1 MGRRKK
7 NSKRKRSK
15 KSYISNK
22 YKNVNVKRNQKDT
35 VFRMLYKTKKEL
47 LPLFNAVNSTNY
59 ESEDE
64 LEIVTLENAVY
75 MSMKNDVSC
84 LLDMNLQI
92 YEHQSTINPNMPLRN
107 LMYITKQL
115 EKLIVKKD
123 LYGRKLITLP
133 NPRFIV
139 FYNGTDEQPETETL
153 YLSSA
158 YEHKEKEVNLELK
171 VLQLNINKG
180 YNEDIKSKCPSL
192 FQYMQYVDI
201 LRENMKSHPLKEA
214 VIITVDYCI
223 EHDILK
229 DFLLANKSEV
239 ISMSI
244 FEYDEELHNKTLLSE
259 GYDDGYADG
268 HKEGHKE
275 GHDSG
280 SEEKA
285 IEDIIKLSKNM
296 NLDIDRSMEVL
307 EIPQDKRKKYKD
319 IILGANT
326 PA

>member
-1 MGRRKK
+1 MSSR
-7 NSKRKRSK
+7 KRKNKIKRNK
-15 KSYISNK
+15 KSYFSNK
-22 YKNVNVKRNQKDT
+22 DRNINVKRNQRDT
-35 VFRMLYKTKKEL
+35 IFRMLFKTKKEL
-47 LPLFNAVNSTNY
+47 LSLFNAVNSTNY
-59 ESEDE
+59 ESADE

-115 EKLIVKKD
+115 EKLIVKND

-139 FYNGTDEQPETETL
+139 FYNGTDKQPETDTL

-158 YEHKEKEVNLELK
+158 YEHKEKEANLELK

-201 LRENMKSHPLKEA
+201 LRENRKTHPLKEA

-223 EHDILK
+223 KHDILK

-244 FEYDEELHNKTLLSE
+244 FEYDEELHKKTLRAE
-259 GYDDGYADG
+259 GYEDGFKEGFDSG
-268 HKEGHKE
+268 HKEGFEAGAASKE
-275 GHDSG
+275 
-280 SEEKA
+280 SENQRLRE
-285 IEDIIKLSKNM
+285 EIKELKN
-296 NLDIDRSMEVL
+296 S
-307 EIPQDKRKKYKD
+307 
-319 IILGANT
+319 
-326 PA
+326 

>member
-1 MGRRKK
+1 
-7 NSKRKRSK
+7 
-15 KSYISNK
+15 
-22 YKNVNVKRNQKDT
+22 
-35 VFRMLYKTKKEL
+35 MLFKTKKEL
-47 LPLFNAVNSTNY
+47 LSLFNAVNSTNY

-139 FYNGTDEQPETETL
+139 FYNGTDKQPETDTL

-201 LRENMKSHPLKEA
+201 LRENRKTHPLKEA

-223 EHDILK
+223 KHDILK

-244 FEYDEELHNKTLLSE
+244 FEYDEELHKKTLRAE
-259 GYDDGYADG
+259 GYEDGFKEGFDSG
-268 HKEGHKE
+268 HKEGFDSGHKE
-275 GHDSG
+275 GFEAGVASKE
-280 SEEKA
+280 SENQRLRE
-285 IEDIIKLSKNM
+285 EIKELKKQLNSK
-296 NLDIDRSMEVL
+296 
-307 EIPQDKRKKYKD
+307 
-319 IILGANT
+319 
-326 PA
+326 

>member
-1 MGRRKK
+1 MF
-7 NSKRKRSK
+7 
-15 KSYISNK
+15 ISFFK
-22 YKNVNVKRNQKDT
+22 PKCLRTDTNVQNLILPFCIYEAII
-35 VFRMLYKTKKEL
+35 FRMLFKTKKEL
-47 LPLFNAVNSTNY
+47 LSLFNAVNSTNY

-139 FYNGTDEQPETETL
+139 FYNGTDKQPETDTL

-158 YEHKEKEVNLELK
+158 YEHKEKEANLELK

-201 LRENMKSHPLKEA
+201 LRENRKTHPLKEA

-223 EHDILK
+223 KHDILK

-244 FEYDEELHNKTLLSE
+244 FEYDEELHKKTLRAE
-259 GYDDGYADG
+259 GYEDGFKEGFDSG
-268 HKEGHKE
+268 HKEGFEAGVASKE
-275 GHDSG
+275 
-280 SEEKA
+280 SENQRLRE
-285 IEDIIKLSKNM
+285 EIKELKKQLNSK
-296 NLDIDRSMEVL
+296 
-307 EIPQDKRKKYKD
+307 
-319 IILGANT
+319 
-326 PA
+326 

>member
-1 MGRRKK
+1 MSSR
-7 NSKRKRSK
+7 KRKNKIKRNK
-15 KSYISNK
+15 KSYFSNK
-22 YKNVNVKRNQKDT
+22 DRNINVKRNQRDT
-35 VFRMLYKTKKEL
+35 IFRMLFKTKKEL
-47 LPLFNAVNSTNY
+47 LSLFNAVNSTNY

-115 EKLIVKKD
+115 EKLIVKND

-139 FYNGTDEQPETETL
+139 FYNGTDKQPETDTL

-201 LRENMKSHPLKEA
+201 LRENRKTHPLKEA

-223 EHDILK
+223 KHDILK

-244 FEYDEELHNKTLLSE
+244 FEYDEELHKKTLRAE
-259 GYDDGYADG
+259 GYEDGFKEGFDSG
-268 HKEGHKE
+268 HKEGFDSGHKE
-275 GHDSG
+275 GFDSG
-280 SEEKA
+280 HKEGFEAGAASKESENQRLRE
-285 IEDIIKLSKNM
+285 EIKELKN
-296 NLDIDRSMEVL
+296 S
-307 EIPQDKRKKYKD
+307 
-319 IILGANT
+319 
-326 PA
+326 

>member
-1 MGRRKK
+1 MSSR
-7 NSKRKRSK
+7 KRKNKIKRNK
-15 KSYISNK
+15 KSYFSNK
-22 YKNVNVKRNQKDT
+22 DRNINVKRNQRDT
-35 VFRMLYKTKKEL
+35 IFRMLFKTKKEL
-47 LPLFNAVNSTNY
+47 LSLFNAVNSTNY

-139 FYNGTDEQPETETL
+139 FYNGTDKQPETDTL

-201 LRENMKSHPLKEA
+201 LRENRKTHPLKEA

-223 EHDILK
+223 KHDILK

-244 FEYDEELHNKTLLSE
+244 FEYDEELHKKTLRAE
-259 GYDDGYADG
+259 GYEDGFKEGFDSG
-268 HKEGHKE
+268 HKEGFDSGHKE
-275 GHDSG
+275 GFDSG
-280 SEEKA
+280 HKEGFEAGVASKESENQRLRE
-285 IEDIIKLSKNM
+285 EIKELKN
-296 NLDIDRSMEVL
+296 S
-307 EIPQDKRKKYKD
+307 
-319 IILGANT
+319 
-326 PA
+326 

>member
-7 NSKRKRSK
+7 NNKRKRSK
-15 KSYISNK
+15 KTYISNK
-22 YKNVNVKRNQKDT
+22 YKNINVKRNQKDT

-47 LPLFNAVNSTNY
+47 LSLFNAVNSTNY

-123 LYGRKLITLP
+123 LYGRKLIMLP

-180 YNEDIKSKCPSL
+180 YNEDVKSKCPSL

-201 LRENMKSHPLKEA
+201 LRENRKNHPLKES

-259 GYDDGYADG
+259 GYEDGYN
-268 HKEGHKE
+268 
-275 GHDSG
+275 SG
-280 SEEKA
+280 YEEKT
-285 IEDIIKLSKNM
+285 IEAIIKLSKNM

-319 IILGANT
+319 IILGSNT

>member
-1 MGRRKK
+1 
-7 NSKRKRSK
+7 
-15 KSYISNK
+15 
-22 YKNVNVKRNQKDT
+22 
-35 VFRMLYKTKKEL
+35 
-47 LPLFNAVNSTNY
+47 
-59 ESEDE
+59 
-64 LEIVTLENAVY
+64 
-75 MSMKNDVSC
+75 
-84 LLDMNLQI
+84 
-92 YEHQSTINPNMPLRN
+92 MPLRN

-244 FEYDEELHNKTLLSE
+244 FEYDEELHKKTLLSE
-259 GYDDGYADG
+259 GYEDGYVDG
-268 HKEGHKE
+268 HKEGLKE
-275 GHDSG
+275 GLEEGHKQGHNSG
-280 SEEKA
+280 YEEKT
-285 IEDIIKLSKNM
+285 IEAIIKLSKNM

>member
-1 MGRRKK
+1 MSSR
-7 NSKRKRSK
+7 KRKNKIKRNK
-15 KSYISNK
+15 KSYFSNK
-22 YKNVNVKRNQKDT
+22 DRNINVKRNQRDT
-35 VFRMLYKTKKEL
+35 IFRMLFKTKKEL
-47 LPLFNAVNSTNY
+47 LSLFNAVNSTNY

-115 EKLIVKKD
+115 EKLIVKND

-139 FYNGTDEQPETETL
+139 FYNGTDKQPETDTL

-201 LRENMKSHPLKEA
+201 LRENRKTHPLKEA

-223 EHDILK
+223 KHDILK

-244 FEYDEELHNKTLLSE
+244 FEYDEELHKKTLRAE
-259 GYDDGYADG
+259 GYEDGFKEGFDSG
-268 HKEGHKE
+268 HKEGFDSGHKE
-275 GHDSG
+275 GFDSG
-280 SEEKA
+280 HKEGFEAGVASKESENQRLRE
-285 IEDIIKLSKNM
+285 EIKELKN
-296 NLDIDRSMEVL
+296 S
-307 EIPQDKRKKYKD
+307 
-319 IILGANT
+319 
-326 PA
+326 

>member
-1 MGRRKK
+1 MSSR
-7 NSKRKRSK
+7 KRKNKIKRNK
-15 KSYISNK
+15 KSYFSNK
-22 YKNVNVKRNQKDT
+22 DRNINVKRNQRDT
-35 VFRMLYKTKKEL
+35 IFRMLFKTKKEL
-47 LPLFNAVNSTNY
+47 LSLFNAVNSTNY

-139 FYNGTDEQPETETL
+139 FYNGTDKQPETDTL

-201 LRENMKSHPLKEA
+201 LRENRKTHPLKEA

-223 EHDILK
+223 KHDILK

-244 FEYDEELHNKTLLSE
+244 FEYDEELHKKTLRAE
-259 GYDDGYADG
+259 GYEDGFKEGFDSG
-268 HKEGHKE
+268 HKEGFDSGHKE
-275 GHDSG
+275 GFEAGAASKE
-280 SEEKA
+280 SENQRLRE
-285 IEDIIKLSKNM
+285 EIKELKN
-296 NLDIDRSMEVL
+296 S
-307 EIPQDKRKKYKD
+307 
-319 IILGANT
+319 
-326 PA
+326 

>member
-1 MGRRKK
+1 M
-7 NSKRKRSK
+7 
-15 KSYISNK
+15 
-22 YKNVNVKRNQKDT
+22 
-35 VFRMLYKTKKEL
+35 
-47 LPLFNAVNSTNY
+47 
-59 ESEDE
+59 
-64 LEIVTLENAVY
+64 
-75 MSMKNDVSC
+75 
-84 LLDMNLQI
+84 
-92 YEHQSTINPNMPLRN
+92 
-107 LMYITKQL
+107 
-115 EKLIVKKD
+115 
-123 LYGRKLITLP
+123 
-133 NPRFIV
+133 
-139 FYNGTDEQPETETL
+139 
-153 YLSSA
+153 
-158 YEHKEKEVNLELK
+158 NLELK

-180 YNEDIKSKCPSL
+180 YNEDVKSKCPSL
-192 FQYMQYVDI
+192 FQYMQYVYI

-319 IILGANT
+319 IILGSNT

>member
-1 MGRRKK
+1 M
-7 NSKRKRSK
+7 S
-15 KSYISNK
+15 
-22 YKNVNVKRNQKDT
+22 
-35 VFRMLYKTKKEL
+35 
-47 LPLFNAVNSTNY
+47 LFNAVNSTNY

-139 FYNGTDEQPETETL
+139 FYNGTDKQPETDTL

-201 LRENMKSHPLKEA
+201 LRENRKTHPLKEA

-223 EHDILK
+223 KHDILK

-244 FEYDEELHNKTLLSE
+244 FEYDEELHKKTLRAE
-259 GYDDGYADG
+259 GYEDGFKEGFDSG
-268 HKEGHKE
+268 HKEGFDSGHKE
-275 GHDSG
+275 GFEAGVASKE
-280 SEEKA
+280 SENQRLRE
-285 IEDIIKLSKNM
+285 EIKELKKQLNSK
-296 NLDIDRSMEVL
+296 
-307 EIPQDKRKKYKD
+307 
-319 IILGANT
+319 
-326 PA
+326 

>member
-1 MGRRKK
+1 
-7 NSKRKRSK
+7 
-15 KSYISNK
+15 
-22 YKNVNVKRNQKDT
+22 
-35 VFRMLYKTKKEL
+35 
-47 LPLFNAVNSTNY
+47 
-59 ESEDE
+59 
-64 LEIVTLENAVY
+64 
-75 MSMKNDVSC
+75 
-84 LLDMNLQI
+84 
-92 YEHQSTINPNMPLRN
+92 MPLRN

-201 LRENMKSHPLKEA
+201 LRENMKSHPLKES

-244 FEYDEELHNKTLLSE
+244 FEYDEELHKKTLLSE
-259 GYDDGYADG
+259 GYEDGYVDG
-268 HKEGHKE
+268 HKEGLKE
-275 GHDSG
+275 GLEEGHKQGHNSG
-280 SEEKA
+280 YEEKTIEA
-285 IEDIIKLSKNM
+285 IIMLSKNM

>member
-1 MGRRKK
+1 MF
-7 NSKRKRSK
+7 
-15 KSYISNK
+15 ISFFK
-22 YKNVNVKRNQKDT
+22 PKCLRTDTNVQNLILPFCIYEAII
-35 VFRMLYKTKKEL
+35 FRMLFKTKKEL
-47 LPLFNAVNSTNY
+47 LSLFNAVNSTNY

-139 FYNGTDEQPETETL
+139 FYNGTDKQPETDTL

-201 LRENMKSHPLKEA
+201 LRENRKTHPLKEA

-223 EHDILK
+223 KHDILK

-244 FEYDEELHNKTLLSE
+244 FEYDEELHKKTLRAE
-259 GYDDGYADG
+259 GYEDGFKEGFDSG
-268 HKEGHKE
+268 HKEGFDSGHKE
-275 GHDSG
+275 GFEAGVASKE
-280 SEEKA
+280 SENQRLRE
-285 IEDIIKLSKNM
+285 EIKELKKQLNSK
-296 NLDIDRSMEVL
+296 
-307 EIPQDKRKKYKD
+307 
-319 IILGANT
+319 
-326 PA
+326 

>member
-1 MGRRKK
+1 M
-7 NSKRKRSK
+7 
-15 KSYISNK
+15 
-22 YKNVNVKRNQKDT
+22 
-35 VFRMLYKTKKEL
+35 FRDKKEL
-47 LPLFNAVNSTNY
+47 LSLFNAVNSTNY

-115 EKLIVKKD
+115 EKMIVKKD
-123 LYGRKLITLP
+123 LYSRKLITLP

-139 FYNGTDEQPETETL
+139 FYNGTDKQPETDTL

-201 LRENMKSHPLKEA
+201 LRENRKTHPLKEA

-223 EHDILK
+223 KHDILK

-244 FEYDEELHNKTLLSE
+244 FEYDEELHKKTLRAE
-259 GYDDGYADG
+259 GYEDGFKEGFDSG
-268 HKEGHKE
+268 HKEGFDSGHKE
-275 GHDSG
+275 GFEAGVASKE
-280 SEEKA
+280 SENQRLRE
-285 IEDIIKLSKNM
+285 EIKELKKQLNSK
-296 NLDIDRSMEVL
+296 
-307 EIPQDKRKKYKD
+307 
-319 IILGANT
+319 
-326 PA
+326 

>member
-1 MGRRKK
+1 MF
-7 NSKRKRSK
+7 
-15 KSYISNK
+15 ISFFK
-22 YKNVNVKRNQKDT
+22 PKCLRTDTNVQNLILPFCIYEAII
-35 VFRMLYKTKKEL
+35 FRMLFKTKKEL
-47 LPLFNAVNSTNY
+47 LSLFNAVNSTNY

-139 FYNGTDEQPETETL
+139 FYNGTDKQPETDTL

-201 LRENMKSHPLKEA
+201 LRENRKTHPLKEA

-223 EHDILK
+223 KHDILK

-244 FEYDEELHNKTLLSE
+244 FEYDEELHKKTLRAE
-259 GYDDGYADG
+259 GYEDGFKEGFDSG
-268 HKEGHKE
+268 HKEGFEAGVASKE
-275 GHDSG
+275 
-280 SEEKA
+280 SENQRLRE
-285 IEDIIKLSKNM
+285 EIKELKKQLNSK
-296 NLDIDRSMEVL
+296 
-307 EIPQDKRKKYKD
+307 
-319 IILGANT
+319 
-326 PA
+326 

>member
-1 MGRRKK
+1 MF
-7 NSKRKRSK
+7 
-15 KSYISNK
+15 ISFFK
-22 YKNVNVKRNQKDT
+22 PKCLRTDTNVQNLILPFCIYEAII
-35 VFRMLYKTKKEL
+35 FRMLFKTKKEL
-47 LPLFNAVNSTNY
+47 LSLFNAVNSTNY
-59 ESEDE
+59 ESADE

-115 EKLIVKKD
+115 EKLIVKND

-139 FYNGTDEQPETETL
+139 FYNGTDKQPETDTL

-201 LRENMKSHPLKEA
+201 LRENRKTHPLKEA

-223 EHDILK
+223 KHDILK

-244 FEYDEELHNKTLLSE
+244 FEYDEELHKKTLRAE
-259 GYDDGYADG
+259 GYEDGFKEGFDSG
-268 HKEGHKE
+268 HKEGFDSGHKE
-275 GHDSG
+275 GFEAGAASKE
-280 SEEKA
+280 SENQRLRE
-285 IEDIIKLSKNM
+285 EIKELKN
-296 NLDIDRSMEVL
+296 S
-307 EIPQDKRKKYKD
+307 
-319 IILGANT
+319 
-326 PA
+326 

>member
-7 NSKRKRSK
+7 NSKSKRNK
-15 KSYISNK
+15 KYYISNK
-22 YKNVNVKRNQKDT
+22 YKNINVKRNQRDT
-35 VFRMLYKTKKEL
+35 VFRMLFKRKKEL
-47 LPLFNAVNSTNY
+47 LSLFNAINNTNY
-59 ESEDE
+59 KSEDE

-115 EKLIVKKD
+115 EKMIVKKD
-123 LYGRKLITLP
+123 LYSRKLITLP

-139 FYNGTDEQPETETL
+139 FYNGTDKQPETDTL

-201 LRENMKSHPLKEA
+201 LRENRKTRPLKEA

-223 EHDILK
+223 KHDILK

-244 FEYDEELHNKTLLSE
+244 FEYDEELHKKTLRAE
-259 GYDDGYADG
+259 GYEDGFKEGFDSG
-268 HKEGHKE
+268 HKEGFDSGHKE
-275 GHDSG
+275 GFEAGVASKE
-280 SEEKA
+280 SENQRLRE
-285 IEDIIKLSKNM
+285 EIKELKKQLNSK
-296 NLDIDRSMEVL
+296 
-307 EIPQDKRKKYKD
+307 
-319 IILGANT
+319 
-326 PA
+326 

>member
-1 MGRRKK
+1 MF
-7 NSKRKRSK
+7 
-15 KSYISNK
+15 ISFFK
-22 YKNVNVKRNQKDT
+22 PKCLRTDTNVQNLILPFCIYEAII
-35 VFRMLYKTKKEL
+35 FRMLFKTKKEL
-47 LPLFNAVNSTNY
+47 LSLFNAVNSTNY

-139 FYNGTDEQPETETL
+139 FYNGTDKQPETDTL

-201 LRENMKSHPLKEA
+201 LRENRKTHPLKEA

-223 EHDILK
+223 KHDILK

-244 FEYDEELHNKTLLSE
+244 FEYDEELHKKTLRAE
-259 GYDDGYADG
+259 GYEDGFKEGFDSG
-268 HKEGHKE
+268 HKEGFDSGHKE
-275 GHDSG
+275 GFDSG
-280 SEEKA
+280 HKEGFEAGVASKESENQRLRE
-285 IEDIIKLSKNM
+285 EIKELKKQLNSK
-296 NLDIDRSMEVL
+296 
-307 EIPQDKRKKYKD
+307 
-319 IILGANT
+319 
-326 PA
+326 